1 MEDQFID
8 KGNNLVDIDK
18 SKEVYRKLSKQLSR
32 DDNESIKNTAEESSE
47 TTLNEHPSEGR
58 FDLHGFLSNDKQQ
71 LVEAGKTS
79 NKHLGLAWK
88 NLRVNGAGGEST
100 FVKTFPEAV
109 LGTFGPDV
117 YNFITGYFPK
127 LDVIGKKTPI
137 HPLIHDFTGAL
148 GNEMMLVLGKPGS
161 GCTTFLKALA
171 NRHHEYVSVEGDLT
185 YGGLSPQEVKEKY
198 RGEIVMNT
206 EEDLHYPTLTVAQTL
221 EFAIRQKVPRIRPNG
236 MRRSEYVKYILD
248 ALLKIFGIEH
258 TANTVVGN
266 DFIRGVSGGERKRVS
281 IAETL
286 VTRASVMCWDNST
299 RGLDATTAVDYVRS
313 LRIITDITGGT
324 SIATLYQAGEGI
336 YELFDKVCV
345 IDDGRCIYYGPANEA
360 CSYFESIGFY
370 KPPRQTSADF
380 LTSVTDIYERTI
392 KPGWESR
399 APRTP
404 EELEKVY
411 KDSQYYQA
419 AVASTDQAFNAE
431 NNHLGDFKTSVRE
444 DKKRRMAKTS
454 PYTVSFIEQIYYCL
468 VREIQLQRSQIAA
481 LRTKFATILFSALT
495 ISSLF
500 YDQSGS
506 GSVFAKGSVCFFS
519 TVFVCWVQL
528 SEVWNACMG
537 REIIAKQSN
546 EFAFY
551 HPSAVTFATFLVD
564 VPVIVSGILVFSI
577 VVYFLGSLD
586 YTAGKFFT
594 YFCFVSF
601 NAVTF
606 NQLYKAVASMS
617 SNFTSAIRYNV
628 CLLSIAF
635 TLVGY
640 TIPRYN
646 IGNWFRW
653 ISWVNPLPY
662 NFESLLVN
670 QFHNVNIECDP
681 SDIVPNDVNG
691 AEEQYQSCG
700 IQGNRPGSLTILGDD
715 YVDAAFDYKYSHL
728 WNNLGYISAFL
739 VGYLIVTAI
748 FTEYFNHTGGKGGVT
763 VFAKTDKGKSKA
775 REIEKP
781 DDIESGPPQTTKEKG
796 NKDIEV
802 GAINPSDADFT
813 FKNVT
818 YTVTTIAGE
827 KRLLDKITGYVKPG
841 TITALMGASGAGK
854 TTLLN
859 TLSQRMATGVI
870 TGDMLIDGK
879 PLELNSF
886 QRGTGFVLQGDL
898 HDAFATVRES
908 IEFSAILRQPR
919 ETPREEV
926 LAYVDKIIDLLELQD
941 IEDAIIGSPEAGL
954 GVEQRKRVTI
964 AVELAAKPDVLLFLD
979 EPTSGL
985 DSQSAY
991 SIGRFLNKLA
1001 DAGQAILCTIHQPS
1015 SLLFTEFF
1023 DRLLLLAPGGK
1034 VVYQGPVGDNGS
1046 AIVDYFK
1053 RIGARECKAHEN
1065 VAEYAIEMIAYGR
1078 DANGQPFDFVN
1089 AYRNSPEAAELEAE
1103 VNRIINEKSEIP
1115 KEQTKAMT
1123 RTYSQPFHVQLKLLI
1138 QRMSRNYWRD
1148 SSYAYGQLFITCTGL
1163 GSPAA
1168 LTFLMIIEAFIF
1180 TSWLAAWMCTMSPNA
1195 KFTMD
1200 IMPFIIIL
1208 LFFINGI
1215 FIDYAKQPVFWEYFM
1230 YIFSCRKRKIKC
1242 DGANPNRCNNCKNR
1256 KGAVC
1261 TYNGTQPTRTYKV
1274 SYVEDIEEELAR
1286 CQALLGQG
1294 ISTSVDSLKKKNHS
1308 DIIPSSDYA
1317 DLSDE
1322 YLTDNIDGLYIPAD
1336 AESDNIKF
1344 FGKSSLRGLFG
1355 RIEAHTGLNTL
1366 DFIKG
1371 KRPQYWL
1378 DDWSKEISPHSYFT
1392 NLPYKKEDFG
1402 DETLL
1407 DQLVTLYFEKV
1418 NISMPLLNEL
1428 HFRKQMPR
1436 KLERPFGTILMLVAA
1451 LGALYSND
1459 NRLSIPGRENLK
1471 FLQGYYYYNI
1481 AVEKMPNYM
1490 KASAGLEDI
1499 QALILLQMYVQRG
1512 VHTKSSTM
1520 INGLTILLSQNIGL
1534 HYKFMNPNHDDI
1546 IEKEARKRAWWIL
1559 YIIDRS
1565 NTACFGRS
1573 LLIKDDEMHLD
1584 HVEVTS
1590 KDPSDSIA
1598 SIKYMNDIIKICQI
1612 HGQISHKLYKFR
1624 KSNVGEN
1631 AILKMND
1638 IATLNAKIND
1648 WINNVSINDED
1659 IKDDTTYQ
1667 FRANIKLAFYNA
1679 QVSMTV

>member
-1 MEDQFID
+1 
-8 KGNNLVDIDK
+8 
-18 SKEVYRKLSKQLSR
+18 
-32 DDNESIKNTAEESSE
+32 
-47 TTLNEHPSEGR
+47 
-58 FDLHGFLSNDKQQ
+58 
-71 LVEAGKTS
+71 
-79 NKHLGLAWK
+79 
-88 NLRVNGAGGEST
+88 
-100 FVKTFPEAV
+100 
-109 LGTFGPDV
+109 
-117 YNFITGYFPK
+117 
-127 LDVIGKKTPI
+127 
-137 HPLIHDFTGAL
+137 
-148 GNEMMLVLGKPGS
+148 MMLVLGKPGS

-248 ALLKIFGIEH
+248 ALVKMFGIEH

-266 DFIRGVSGGERKRVS
+266 EFIRGVSGGERKRVS

-324 SIATLYQAGEGI
+324 TIATLYQAGEGI

-345 IDDGRCIYYGPANEA
+345 VDEGRCIYYGPANEA

-380 LTSVTDIYERTI
+380 LTSVTDIHERII
-392 KPGWESR
+392 KPGWGNR

-411 KDSQYYQA
+411 KNSQYYEA
-419 AVASTDQAFNAE
+419 AVASADHTFNAE

-468 VREIQLQRSQIAA
+468 IREIQLQRSQIAN
-481 LRTKFATILFSALT
+481 LRTKFITILFAALT
-495 ISSLF
+495 VSSLF

-506 GSVFAKGSVCFFS
+506 GSIFAKGSVCFFS
-519 TVFVCWVQL
+519 TVFFCWVQL
-528 SEVWNACMG
+528 SDIWNGYTG

-551 HPSAVTFATFLVD
+551 RPSAVTFARFLVD
-564 VPVIVSGILVFSI
+564 VPIIVSGILLFSI

-594 YFCFVSF
+594 YFCFASF

-606 NQLYKAVASMS
+606 NQMYKVIESVS
-617 SNFTSAIRYNV
+617 PNFSSAIRYCV
-628 CLLSIAF
+628 ALLAITF

-640 TIPRYN
+640 TIPRYD

-653 ISWVNPLPY
+653 ISWINPLPY

-670 QFHNVNIECDP
+670 QFHDVNIECDL
-681 SDIVPNDVNG
+681 SDIVPNGVNG

-700 IQGNRPGSLTILGDD
+700 IQGSRPGSLLVLGDD

-739 VGYLIVTAI
+739 IGFLIVTAV
-748 FTEYFNHTGGKGGVT
+748 FTELFSQTGGRGGVT
-763 VFAKTDKGKSKA
+763 VFAKTAKSKTKA
-775 REIEKP
+775 SEIENP
-781 DDIESGPPQTTKEKG
+781 GDIESGAPETIKEKS
-796 NKDIEV
+796 NEDIEI
-802 GAINPSDADFT
+802 GAINASDADFT

-818 YTVTTIAGE
+818 YTVTTATGE
-827 KRLLDKITGYVKPG
+827 KRLLDDVTGYVKAG
-841 TITALMGASGAGK
+841 SITALMGASGAGK

-859 TLSQRMATGVI
+859 TLSQRVTTGII

-898 HDAFATVRES
+898 HDSFATVRES

-926 LAYVDKIIDLLELQD
+926 LAYVDQIIALLELKD
-941 IEDAIIGSPEAGL
+941 LEDAIIGSPGAGL
-954 GVEQRKRVTI
+954 SIEQRKRVTI
-964 AVELAAKPDVLLFLD
+964 AVELAAKPDLLLFLD

-991 SIGRFLNKLA
+991 SIGRFLKKLA
-1001 DAGQAILCTIHQPS
+1001 NAGQAILCTIHQPS

-1046 AIVDYFK
+1046 AVVDYFK

-1078 DANGQPFDFVN
+1078 DANGEFLDFVN
-1089 AYRNSPEAAELEAE
+1089 AYRNSPEAAKLEAE
-1103 VNRIINEKSEIP
+1103 VNKIIKEKSETP
-1115 KEQTKAMT
+1115 KEHTNAMT
-1123 RTYSQPFHVQLKLLI
+1123 RSYSQPFFVQLKLLV

-1148 SSYAYGQLFITCTGL
+1148 SSYTYGQFFVTFGTAMLNGFVFFKNGTSIVNMTERNFSAFLILLIPPFTIISAAPKFFTNYEIFNRRENLSRVYSWYSFVTSYLLCELPYAFLNATIYWVIWYWPKGFSHTTDGDFRL
-1163 GSPAA
+1163 GSPAG

-1180 TSWLAAWMCTMSPNA
+1180 ANWLAAWMCTMSPNV

-1208 LFFINGI
+1208 LFFVNGI

-1230 YIFSCRKRKIKC
+1230 YYV
-1242 DGANPNRCNNCKNR
+1242 NPY
-1256 KGAVC
+1256 
-1261 TYNGTQPTRTYKV
+1261 TY
-1274 SYVEDIEEELAR
+1274 
-1286 CQALLGQG
+1286 LLGGLIGATVSDVEIQCSSREITTFSPPSG
-1294 ISTSVDSLKKKNHS
+1294 ETCLSYAGAFVETMGGYLLNGDSTGDC
-1308 DIIPSSDYA
+1308 
-1317 DLSDE
+1317 
-1322 YLTDNIDGLYIPAD
+1322 
-1336 AESDNIKF
+1336 
-1344 FGKSSLRGLFG
+1344 
-1355 RIEAHTGLNTL
+1355 
-1366 DFIKG
+1366 
-1371 KRPQYWL
+1371 QYCPM
-1378 DDWSKEISPHSYFT
+1378 SNSNAF
-1392 NLPYKKEDFG
+1392 
-1402 DETLL
+1402 L
-1407 DQLVTLYFEKV
+1407 DQKHVFHATGWPWGYFGIFTLFSISSFALTYFFYYITKV
-1418 NISMPLLNEL
+1418 NP
-1428 HFRKQMPR
+1428 P
-1436 KLERPFGTILMLVAA
+1436 
-1451 LGALYSND
+1451 
-1459 NRLSIPGRENLK
+1459 NLK
-1471 FLQGYYYYNI
+1471 LFKKL
-1481 AVEKMPNYM
+1481 
-1490 KASAGLEDI
+1490 S
-1499 QALILLQMYVQRG
+1499 LI
-1512 VHTKSSTM
+1512 
-1520 INGLTILLSQNIGL
+1520 
-1534 HYKFMNPNHDDI
+1534 
-1546 IEKEARKRAWWIL
+1546 
-1559 YIIDRS
+1559 
-1565 NTACFGRS
+1565 
-1573 LLIKDDEMHLD
+1573 
-1584 HVEVTS
+1584 
-1590 KDPSDSIA
+1590 
-1598 SIKYMNDIIKICQI
+1598 
-1612 HGQISHKLYKFR
+1612 
-1624 KSNVGEN
+1624 
-1631 AILKMND
+1631 
-1638 IATLNAKIND
+1638 
-1648 WINNVSINDED
+1648 
-1659 IKDDTTYQ
+1659 
-1667 FRANIKLAFYNA
+1667 
-1679 QVSMTV
+1679 

>member
-1 MEDQFID
+1 MENPFVDE
-8 KGNNLVDIDK
+8 GNHLVDIDK

-32 DDNESIKNTAEESSE
+32 DDNKDISNTVEDSSE
-47 TTLNEHPSEGR
+47 VTLNEYNKGR
-58 FDLHGFLSNDKQQ
+58 FNLRDFLSNDKHQ
-71 LVEAGKTS
+71 LEEAGKTS

-88 NLRVNGAGGEST
+88 GLRVNGAGGEST

-137 HPLIHDFTGAL
+137 RPLIHDFTGAL

-185 YGGLSPQEVKEKY
+185 YGGLSPQEVKDKY

-236 MRRSEYVKYILD
+236 MKRSEYVKYILD

-345 IDDGRCIYYGPANEA
+345 VDEGRCIYYGPANEA

-380 LTSVTDIYERTI
+380 LTSVTDIHERTI
-392 KPGWESR
+392 KPGWEGR
-399 APRTP
+399 APRTS

-419 AVASTDQAFNAE
+419 AVASADQALTAE

-468 VREIQLQRSQIAA
+468 IREIQLQKSQISA

-564 VPVIVSGILVFSI
+564 VPVIVSGILLFSI

-670 QFHNVNIECDP
+670 QFHGVNIECDQ
-681 SDIVPNDVNG
+681 SDIVPNGVNG

-739 VGYLIVTAI
+739 IGYLIVTAV

-775 REIEKP
+775 REVKKP
-781 DDIESGPPQTTKEKG
+781 GDIESGLSQTTKEKS

-813 FKNVT
+813 FKNVS
-818 YTVTTIAGE
+818 YTVTTAAGE
-827 KRLLDKITGYVKPG
+827 KRLLDNITGYVKPG
-841 TITALMGASGAGK
+841 TIMALMGASGAGK

-919 ETPREEV
+919 ETPRDEV
-926 LAYVDKIIDLLELQD
+926 LAYVDKIIDLLELKD
-941 IEDAIIGSPEAGL
+941 LEDAIIGSPEAGL

-1001 DAGQAILCTIHQPS
+1001 DTGQAILCTIHQPS

-1053 RIGARECKAHEN
+1053 RIGARECQAHEN
-1065 VAEYAIEMIAYGR
+1065 VAEYAIEMIAYGC
-1078 DANGQPFDFVN
+1078 DANGEPFDFVN
-1089 AYRNSPEAAELEAE
+1089 AHRISPEAAEIEAE
-1103 VNRIINEKSEIP
+1103 VNKIIKEKSKTP

-1123 RTYSQPFHVQLKLLI
+1123 RTYSQSFSVQLKLLI

-1148 SSYAYGQLFITCTGL
+1148 SSYAYGQLFITVSIAILNGFIFFKTGTSIQNMTERSFSAFLVLLIPPFSIVSAAPKFFINYEVFKSRENLSRVYSWYSFVTAYLLCELPYAFINAIVYWVIWYWPIAFSYTSEGDFRL
-1163 GSPAA
+1163 GSPAG
-1168 LTFLMIIEAFIF
+1168 LTFLLIIEAFIF

-1208 LFFINGI
+1208 LFFVNGI

-1230 YIFSCRKRKIKC
+1230 YYV
-1242 DGANPNRCNNCKNR
+1242 NPY
-1256 KGAVC
+1256 
-1261 TYNGTQPTRTYKV
+1261 TY
-1274 SYVEDIEEELAR
+1274 
-1286 CQALLGQG
+1286 LLGG
-1294 ISTSVDSLKKKNHS
+1294 IIGATASNVEIQCSSREITTFSPPSGETCLSYAGAFVERMGGYLLNGESTGDCQYCPMSN
-1308 DIIPSSDYA
+1308 SSA
-1317 DLSDE
+1317 FLDE
-1322 YLTDNIDGLYIPAD
+1322 KHIFYSTGWPWGYFGIFTLFSISSFALTYLFFYI
-1336 AESDNIKF
+1336 
-1344 FGKSSLRGLFG
+1344 
-1355 RIEAHTGLNTL
+1355 T
-1366 DFIKG
+1366 
-1371 KRPQYWL
+1371 
-1378 DDWSKEISPHSYFT
+1378 
-1392 NLPYKKEDFG
+1392 
-1402 DETLL
+1402 
-1407 DQLVTLYFEKV
+1407 KV
-1418 NISMPLLNEL
+1418 NP
-1428 HFRKQMPR
+1428 P
-1436 KLERPFGTILMLVAA
+1436 
-1451 LGALYSND
+1451 
-1459 NRLSIPGRENLK
+1459 NLK
-1471 FLQGYYYYNI
+1471 LFKKL
-1481 AVEKMPNYM
+1481 
-1490 KASAGLEDI
+1490 S
-1499 QALILLQMYVQRG
+1499 LI
-1512 VHTKSSTM
+1512 
-1520 INGLTILLSQNIGL
+1520 
-1534 HYKFMNPNHDDI
+1534 
-1546 IEKEARKRAWWIL
+1546 
-1559 YIIDRS
+1559 
-1565 NTACFGRS
+1565 
-1573 LLIKDDEMHLD
+1573 
-1584 HVEVTS
+1584 
-1590 KDPSDSIA
+1590 
-1598 SIKYMNDIIKICQI
+1598 
-1612 HGQISHKLYKFR
+1612 
-1624 KSNVGEN
+1624 
-1631 AILKMND
+1631 
-1638 IATLNAKIND
+1638 
-1648 WINNVSINDED
+1648 
-1659 IKDDTTYQ
+1659 
-1667 FRANIKLAFYNA
+1667 
-1679 QVSMTV
+1679 